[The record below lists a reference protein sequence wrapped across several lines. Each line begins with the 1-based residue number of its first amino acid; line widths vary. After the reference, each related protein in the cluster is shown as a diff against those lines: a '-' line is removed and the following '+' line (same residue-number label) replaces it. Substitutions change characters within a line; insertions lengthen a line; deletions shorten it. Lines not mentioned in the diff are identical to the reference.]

1 MTYQDEDNAMIFD
14 SHLHVDF
21 VRKPDKDK
29 PIQELLDSMKLIGM
43 ERSCIMSDVLPSLYF
58 SREDMLIQAE
68 VLENAGKKY
77 KDILYPL
84 LWINP
89 TLLFEFI
96 KELIDRYIINGNIIG
111 VKLWVELNARD
122 ERLEPLAAYL
132 EKHGIPLLFHSWYKT
147 VELYG
152 AESDPSDIAVLA
164 GKFPKLRILMAHLT
178 GCKFR
183 GVQDIKNCPN
193 VFIDT
198 SGGQP
203 EDGYLEYALAEL
215 GPDRIL
221 YGSDYNGRDLATQL
235 GRIYSVEMSNEDREK
250 ILSGNALK
258 FFRKGEHHA

>member
-1 MTYQDEDNAMIFD
+1 MIFD

-21 VRKPDKDK
+21 IGKPDKDT
-29 PIQELLDSMKLIGM
+29 PVQELLDNMKLAGI
-43 ERSCIMSDVLPSLYF
+43 EKSCMMSDVLPSLYF
-58 SREDMLIQAE
+58 SEEDMLTQAE
-68 VLENAGKKY
+68 VLENAARKY
-77 KDILYPL
+77 KDVLYPL

-89 TLLFEFI
+89 TLPFDFI
-96 KELIDRYIINGNIIG
+96 KELIDKHIINGGIIG

-132 EKHGIPLLFHSWYKT
+132 EKHDIPLLFHSWYKT

-164 GKFPKLRILMAHLT
+164 KKFPKLRILMAHLT
-178 GCKFR
+178 GCRLR

-193 VFIDT
+193 VCIDT

-203 EDGYLEYALAEL
+203 EDGYLEYALKEL

-221 YGSDYNGRDLATQL
+221 FGTDYSGRDLASQL
-235 GRIYSVEMSNEDREK
+235 ARIYSVEMSDEDREK

-258 FFRKGEHHA
+258 FFRKGE